1 MNNETAPQ
9 EEKQPSLKLA
19 DVLITAALDLSTV
32 FGIDALFKDICIH
45 FEPMVQTHVA
55 ILEAK
60 YAEAMSDVTLLE
72 TAKSNSIL
80 PDDFIEKVAK
90 YLDKKP
96 EPIHVTAVVAF
107 HYLGTVSQV
116 MMEHC
121 NRLYYQNM
129 DRISQTG
136 ISTGNAVQQ
145 EGRIITGQF

>member
-1 MNNETAPQ
+1 MNNTTPQ
-9 EEKQPSLKLA
+9 EDKQPRLKLA

-32 FGIDALFKDICIH
+32 FGIDALFKDTCIH
-45 FEPMVQTHVA
+45 FEPMVQAHVS

-60 YAEAMSDVTLLE
+60 YAEAMSDVSLLE
-72 TAKSNSIL
+72 VAKSNSIL

-90 YLDKKP
+90 HLDNKP
-96 EPIHVTAVVAF
+96 EAIHITAVVAF

-121 NRLYYQNM
+121 QRLYYSNM

-136 ISTGNAVQQ
+136 ISTGDAVQQ